1 MLATTSEKSGGRGPL
16 RMGTTAGPVPHL
28 FADTYYMKL
37 IQKIRRLLTEP
48 LQAQITQVQEQL
60 RQAKEDNEATKLVI
74 GASLAKLTR
83 QATSMKEAEFKVFSQ
98 FGDDGI
104 IQYLIGF
111 VKPRVDTFV
120 EFGVEDFEE
129 ANTRFLLM
137 NDNWKGLLIDGSSTF
152 IDYIKTRSFYWRYSL
167 KAVASF
173 VTAENINQ
181 LLADHG
187 ITGQIGLL
195 SIDIDGNDYWVWKAI
210 TVVEADIVVIEYNS
224 LFGSDRAITVP
235 YQPNFMRQ
243 QAHYSYLYFG
253 ASLPALYDLALEKGY
268 AFVGCNQAGNNAYF
282 VRKEKLNG
290 LPALSIREGYVYS
303 RFRENRNQAGVMSFL
318 DGVDRRVL
326 IEGLPVINTQTG
338 KEEYL

>member
-1 MLATTSEKSGGRGPL
+1 
-16 RMGTTAGPVPHL
+16 
-28 FADTYYMKL
+28 MKL
-37 IQKIRRLLTEP
+37 THKIRRFLTEP
-48 LQAQITQVQEQL
+48 LRAQITQVQEQL
-60 RQAKEDNEATKLVI
+60 RQAKEDEVATKLVV
-74 GASLAKLTR
+74 GAGLAKLAR
-83 QATSMKEAEFKVFSQ
+83 QAASIQEAEFKVFSQ

-104 IQYLIGF
+104 IQYLINS
-111 VKPRVDTFV
+111 VKPRLDTFV
-120 EFGVEDFEE
+120 EFGVEDYEE

-137 NDNWKGLLIDGSSTF
+137 NNNWKGLIIDGSSSF

-167 KAVASF
+167 QAVTSF
-173 VTAENINQ
+173 ITAENINQ

-187 ITGQIGLL
+187 TSDQIGLL

-235 YQPNFMRQ
+235 YKPDFMRE

-253 ASLPALYDLALEKGY
+253 ASLPALYDLAVEKGY

-290 LPALSIREGYVYS
+290 LPALSVQEGYVYS
-303 RFRENRNQAGVMSFL
+303 RFRESRNQAGQMSFL
-318 DGVDRRVL
+318 DGVDRGAV
-326 IEGLPVINTQTG
+326 IAGLPVINTRTN

>member
-1 MLATTSEKSGGRGPL
+1 
-16 RMGTTAGPVPHL
+16 
-28 FADTYYMKL
+28 MKL

-48 LQAQITQVQEQL
+48 LQAQINQVQAQINQVQEQL
-60 RQAKEDNEATKLVI
+60 RQAKADNAATKLVM
-74 GASLAKLTR
+74 GAGLTKLAR

-104 IQYLIGF
+104 IQYLISW
-111 VKPRVDTFV
+111 VKPSLDTFV
-120 EFGVEDFEE
+120 EFGVEDYEE

-137 NDNWKGLLIDGSSTF
+137 NNNWKGLIIDGSSTF
-152 IDYIKTRSFYWRYSL
+152 IDFIKSSTFYWRYSL

-181 LLADHG
+181 LLVDNG

-210 TVVEADIVVIEYNS
+210 TAVEADIVVIEYNS
-224 LFGSDRAITVP
+224 LFGSDRAITIP
-235 YQPNFMRQ
+235 YQPDFMRE

-253 ASLPALYDLALEKGY
+253 ASLPALCDLAIEKGY

-282 VRKEKLNG
+282 VKKEKLNG
-290 LPALSIREGYVYS
+290 LTALSAKEGYVYS
-303 RFRENRNQAGVMSFL
+303 RFRESRDQAGQMSML
-318 DGVDRRVL
+318 DGVERSPL
-326 IEGLPVINTQTG
+326 IAGLPVINTKTNR
-338 KEEYL
+338 EEYL